1 MQKLFFVVTLMLASA
16 AAHMFS
22 KASAFAVDRADRRA
36 LMISE
41 RAHRQPM
48 AAKLQAREVD
58 LIRLMPQERGADDR
72 QLLVLPRGH
81 RRLYGFSGPQREVT
95 FENVPYA
102 RGT

>member
-41 RAHRQPM
+41 NNRSKRP
-48 AAKLQAREVD
+48 
-58 LIRLMPQERGADDR
+58 
-72 QLLVLPRGH
+72 LP
-81 RRLYGFSGPQREVT
+81 E
-95 FENVPYA
+95 
-102 RGT
+102 